1 MQLKL
6 TYDYE
11 SVEESK
17 LENRDWRC
25 LHFAQRNPI
34 SFTSIHKKKKK
45 KKFAGAWLDKVGREK
60 QTAREDGWGLHTHDS
75 GTATASQQSN
85 QHSLTA
91 SPNNQLKAKDVS
103 QKRRRKSRGELWR
116 TSGSDSAAVNS
127 YSGVFL
133 LTGVS
138 SALRLY
144 LSSCPPVDSEH
155 TALQNFTD

>member
-1 MQLKL
+1 M
-6 TYDYE
+6 
-11 SVEESK
+11 
-17 LENRDWRC
+17 RAWRSQSSRTETEDAYI
-25 LHFAQRNPI
+25 LLRETQFRSLQ
-34 SFTSIHKKKKK
+34 STKKKK